1 MNTGGTHIYF
11 YSAGG
16 AWRMSASLPAGAR
29 IDAQRYHVVE
39 MDADRPYIH
48 HGDVERRYP
57 PGQLKKQDKGKN
69 KWK

>member
-1 MNTGGTHIYF
+1 
-11 YSAGG
+11 
-16 AWRMSASLPAGAR
+16 MSASLPAGAR

-48 HGDVERRYP
+48 HGDVERRDP